1 MDLLDRL
8 DKQTILADEIF
19 EEIFNQEDVVCQS
32 RMILSL
38 EDRAAELGVK
48 GKFDKLLK
56 AYSRVNRETDRKSVV

>member
-38 EDRAAELGVK
+38 ETAEGLQQSQPG
-48 GKFDKLLK
+48 
-56 AYSRVNRETDRKSVV
+56 NQETEEAVRRNEQLYGI